1 MTDSNPENS
10 LEVVSEIWHDKDGY
24 HFEVGPDRDGL
35 DLIEIRYY
43 ERDDAL
49 ARNRMTF
56 TVEQAIKLRQAL
68 KIALNMNFGPIGDEP
83 K

>member
-1 MTDSNPENS
+1 MADGNQENS
-10 LEVVSEIWHDKDGY
+10 LEIVTEIWHDKQGY

-43 ERDDAL
+43 EAEDTL

-68 KIALNMNFGPIGDEP
+68 KIALNFNFGPLGDDP